1 MKPLLSIVFCETVIV
16 ERKRV
21 IKLTLFL
28 LFLFILYYYVYKGG
42 EIMLRKSR
50 KQSASQS
57 IKDQFEQNQEIKID
71 IDEFLPKFSE
81 VKLSGKNL
89 AQNYASEFN
98 TGMNIYQ
105 CLNYLQGHIGWL
117 VKAVND
123 IVKKWNKNVEDMI
136 KYCIELSKSEFDK
149 HWAELKPQVIK
160 LVQDTTTERFNQE
173 WTTLKPQVIELT
185 KQTTINQ
192 FNESWNEL
200 KPQVIELTKQTTIN
214 QFNESWEELKPEL
227 TQYVNTTINNY
238 IDNQDSR
245 IGKMYD
251 DLSLLLTNLKN
262 SGAWTQTG
270 DTIFDGHLTDGRN
283 IATGNINIF
292 GGSVDGDS
300 YIRTNS
306 GASENDLAGGV

>member
-1 MKPLLSIVFCETVIV
+1 
-16 ERKRV
+16 
-21 IKLTLFL
+21 
-28 LFLFILYYYVYKGG
+28 
-42 EIMLRKSR
+42 MLRKAKK
-50 KQSASQS
+50 KQSASQT
-57 IKDQFEQNQEIKID
+57 IKEQFEQNQEIKID

-89 AQNYASEFN
+89 AQNYVSEFN

-123 IVKKWNKNVEDMI
+123 IVKKWNKNVEEMI
-136 KYCIELSKSEFDK
+136 KYCIELSKTEFDK

-192 FNESWNEL
+192 FNESWEEL
-200 KPQVIELTKQTTIN
+200 RPQVIELTKQTTIN
-214 QFNESWEELKPEL
+214 QFNQSWEELKPEL
-227 TQYVNTTINNY
+227 TQYVNNTINNY

-270 DTIFDGHLTDGRN
+270 NTIFDGYLTEGRN

-306 GASENDLAGGV
+306 GATENDLAGGV

>member
-1 MKPLLSIVFCETVIV
+1 
-16 ERKRV
+16 
-21 IKLTLFL
+21 
-28 LFLFILYYYVYKGG
+28 
-42 EIMLRKSR
+42 MLRKTKK
-50 KQSASQS
+50 KQSASQT

-89 AQNYASEFN
+89 AQNYVSEFN

-105 CLNYLQGHIGWL
+105 CLNYLQGYIGWL

-123 IVKKWNKNVEDMI
+123 IVKKWNKNVEEMI
-136 KYCIELSKSEFDK
+136 KYCIELSKTEFDK

-173 WTTLKPQVIELT
+173 WATLKPQVIELS

-192 FNESWNEL
+192 FNESWEEL
-200 KPQVIELTKQTTIN
+200 RPQVIKLTKQTTIN
-214 QFNESWEELKPEL
+214 QFNQSWEELKPEL

-270 DTIFDGHLTDGRN
+270 DTIFDGHLTEGRN

>member
-1 MKPLLSIVFCETVIV
+1 
-16 ERKRV
+16 
-21 IKLTLFL
+21 
-28 LFLFILYYYVYKGG
+28 
-42 EIMLRKSR
+42 MLRKTKK
-50 KQSASQS
+50 KQSASQT
-57 IKDQFEQNQEIKID
+57 IKEQFEQNQEIKID
-71 IDEFLPKFSE
+71 IDNFLPKFDE

-89 AQNYASEFN
+89 AQNYVSEFN

-105 CLNYLQGHIGWL
+105 CLNYLQGYIGWL

-123 IVKKWNKNVEDMI
+123 VVKKWNKNIEEMI

-149 HWAELKPQVIK
+149 HW
-160 LVQDTTTERFNQE
+160 TE
-173 WTTLKPQVIELT
+173 LKPQVIELT

-192 FNESWNEL
+192 FNEKWEEL

-214 QFNESWEELKPEL
+214 QFNESWEELKPQVIELTKQTTINQFNQSWEELKPEL
-227 TQYVNTTINNY
+227 TQYVNNTINQY
-238 IDNQDSR
+238 IDNQDSK

-251 DLSLLLTNLKN
+251 DLSILLTNLKN

-270 DTIFDGHLTDGRN
+270 ATIFDGHMTDGRN

-292 GGSVDGDS
+292 GGSVDGSS

-306 GASENDLAGGV
+306 GSTENDLAGGV

>member
-1 MKPLLSIVFCETVIV
+1 
-16 ERKRV
+16 
-21 IKLTLFL
+21 
-28 LFLFILYYYVYKGG
+28 
-42 EIMLRKSR
+42 MLKKS
-50 KQSASQS
+50 KKKSASQT

-71 IDEFLPKFSE
+71 IDNFLPQFEE

-89 AQNYASEFN
+89 AQNYVSQFN

-149 HWAELKPQVIK
+149 HW
-160 LVQDTTTERFNQE
+160 T
-173 WTTLKPQVIELT
+173 
-185 KQTTINQ
+185 
-192 FNESWNEL
+192 EL

-214 QFNESWEELKPEL
+214 QFNQSWEELKPEL
-227 TQYVNTTINNY
+227 TQYVNNTINNY

-270 DTIFDGHLTDGRN
+270 DTIFDGHMTDGRN

-292 GGSVDGDS
+292 GGSVDGES
-300 YIRTNS
+300 YIRTNNGS
-306 GASENDLAGGV
+306 TENDLAGGV

>member
-1 MKPLLSIVFCETVIV
+1 
-16 ERKRV
+16 
-21 IKLTLFL
+21 
-28 LFLFILYYYVYKGG
+28 
-42 EIMLRKSR
+42 MLRKTKK
-50 KQSASQS
+50 KQSASQT
-57 IKDQFEQNQEIKID
+57 IKEQFEQNQEIKID
-71 IDEFLPKFSE
+71 IDNFLPKFDE

-89 AQNYASEFN
+89 AQNYVSEFN

-105 CLNYLQGHIGWL
+105 CLNYLQGYIGWL

-123 IVKKWNKNVEDMI
+123 VVKKWNKNIEEMI

-149 HWAELKPQVIK
+149 HWAELKPQVI
-160 LVQDTTTERFNQE
+160 
-173 WTTLKPQVIELT
+173 ELT

-192 FNESWNEL
+192 FNEKWEEL

-214 QFNESWEELKPEL
+214 QFNESWEELKPQLIELTKQTTINQFNQSWEELKPEL
-227 TQYVNTTINNY
+227 TQYVNNTINQY
-238 IDNQDSR
+238 IDNQDSK

-251 DLSLLLTNLKN
+251 DLSILLTNLKN

-270 DTIFDGHLTDGRN
+270 ATIFDGHMTDGRN

-292 GGSVDGDS
+292 GGSVDGGS

-306 GASENDLAGGV
+306 GSTENDLAGGV